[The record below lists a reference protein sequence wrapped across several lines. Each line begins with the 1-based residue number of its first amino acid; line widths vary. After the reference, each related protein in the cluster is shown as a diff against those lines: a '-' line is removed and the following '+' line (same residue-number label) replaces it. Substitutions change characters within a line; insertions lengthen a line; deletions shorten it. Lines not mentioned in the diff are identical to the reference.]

1 MVFEVELILTLA
13 AFEQLLPVPV
23 FLCEAR
29 ADLLS
34 EASVAAFSSWI
45 LVSFA

>member
-1 MVFEVELILTLA
+1 MVFEVELILTLT
-13 AFEQLLPVPV
+13 AFEQLLPVLV

-45 LVSFA
+45 LVSLA

>member
-1 MVFEVELILTLA
+1 VVFEVELILTLA
-13 AFEQLLPVPV
+13 AFEQLLPVLV

-29 ADLLS
+29 AKFYS

-45 LVSFA
+45 LVSLA